1 MRLIAKALR
10 FQDFNTDPV
19 VSPAFSLS
27 GFDHL
32 LQCFCVC
39 AWHTREGK
47 EQQKEAS
54 WGLPLSTDCNSELSL
69 YIKKKK
75 RTGEKKTGRK
85 RPSCQPVIE
94 DKIKE

>member
-27 GFDHL
+27 GFDHP

-39 AWHTREGK
+39 AWHTWEGK

-69 YIKKKK
+69 LKK
-75 RTGEKKTGRK
+75 RGQGRK
-85 RPSCQPVIE
+85 RQGERDRTASL
-94 DKIKE
+94 